1 MKIAPIMLNYG
12 KNNAIS
18 TRGQSVFQQKA
29 PMVRK
34 YSGNACQDLAYASMF
49 DKKNCSRFKINGINL
64 VNETCC
70 FRLRLLGVGS
80 DKASDAKV

>member
-1 MKIAPIMLNYG
+1 MLNYG

-49 DKKNCSRFKINGINL
+49 DKKIAQDLKLMGLI
-64 VNETCC
+64 
-70 FRLRLLGVGS
+70 
-80 DKASDAKV
+80 

>member
-18 TRGQSVFQQKA
+18 ARGQSVFQQKA

-49 DKKNCSRFKINGINL
+49 DKKIAQDLKLMGLI
-64 VNETCC
+64 
-70 FRLRLLGVGS
+70 
-80 DKASDAKV
+80 

>member
-49 DKKNCSRFKINGINL
+49 DKKIARDLKLMGLI
-64 VNETCC
+64 
-70 FRLRLLGVGS
+70 
-80 DKASDAKV
+80 

>member
-29 PMVRK
+29 LMVRK

-49 DKKNCSRFKINGINL
+49 DKKIAQDLKLMGLI
-64 VNETCC
+64 
-70 FRLRLLGVGS
+70 
-80 DKASDAKV
+80 

>member
-12 KNNAIS
+12 KSNAIS

-49 DKKNCSRFKINGINL
+49 DKKIAQDLKLMGLI
-64 VNETCC
+64 
-70 FRLRLLGVGS
+70 
-80 DKASDAKV
+80 

>member
-49 DKKNCSRFKINGINL
+49 DKKIAQDLKLMGLI
-64 VNETCC
+64 
-70 FRLRLLGVGS
+70 
-80 DKASDAKV
+80 

>member
-12 KNNAIS
+12 KNSAIS

-49 DKKNCSRFKINGINL
+49 DKKIAQDLKLMGLI
-64 VNETCC
+64 
-70 FRLRLLGVGS
+70 
-80 DKASDAKV
+80 

>member
-1 MKIAPIMLNYG
+1 MRIAPIMLNYG

-49 DKKNCSRFKINGINL
+49 DKKIAQDLKLMGLI
-64 VNETCC
+64 
-70 FRLRLLGVGS
+70 
-80 DKASDAKV
+80 

>member
-18 TRGQSVFQQKA
+18 TRCQSVFQQKA

-49 DKKNCSRFKINGINL
+49 DKKIAQDLKLMGLI
-64 VNETCC
+64 
-70 FRLRLLGVGS
+70 
-80 DKASDAKV
+80 